1 MSRIGKSFGP
11 VRALE
16 DVSLEVR
23 PGEVLALLGENG
35 AGKSTL
41 MKILSGVWPEGSY
54 DGSFELQGQSM
65 RFRDTRQAFS
75 AGIAMIHQELAVFPE
90 LTVAEHLELTELP
103 NFIRWDDLNRRV
115 AAFLSRIDFDR
126 LGLAPETKV
135 GTLSV
140 GGRQLVE
147 IARALYRDAKVIVFD
162 EPTSALTEPEV
173 QVLYGVIERLRKEGR
188 GILYISHRL
197 DEVFR
202 LADRVVILRDG
213 RFVAEA
219 PMAARAELEPQI
231 IQWMVGRP
239 LGELY
244 PAKNTQFGAEIL
256 RVEDLTIQSPE
267 GKILA
272 DQVSFRVRAGEVLA
286 LGGLLGAGRTET
298 LEALFGAFHP
308 SGPRK
313 PGYRIRGRLW
323 IKGQEVKVRRP
334 LGAITLRMA
343 LVSED
348 RKQSGLVLKHS
359 IRQNLSLP
367 GLVSGRVNLRDEG
380 TGIAHWWRE
389 LRIRARDP
397 EQGVSELSGGH
408 QQKIVLAKWL
418 LTNPEIL
425 FLDEPTRGVDVG
437 AKHEIYTWIQ
447 KLANQGMAIVLA
459 SSEMPELLG
468 LAHSILVL
476 REGKISGRFATGQA
490 VTQEEIMKAASL

>member
-1 MSRIGKSFGP
+1 MTQTLPLLRMSRIGKSFGP

-213 RFVAEA
+213 RFVAQA

-231 IQWMVGRP
+231 I
-239 LGELY
+239 
-244 PAKNTQFGAEIL
+244 
-256 RVEDLTIQSPE
+256 
-267 GKILA
+267 
-272 DQVSFRVRAGEVLA
+272 
-286 LGGLLGAGRTET
+286 
-298 LEALFGAFHP
+298 
-308 SGPRK
+308 
-313 PGYRIRGRLW
+313 
-323 IKGQEVKVRRP
+323 
-334 LGAITLRMA
+334 
-343 LVSED
+343 
-348 RKQSGLVLKHS
+348 
-359 IRQNLSLP
+359 
-367 GLVSGRVNLRDEG
+367 
-380 TGIAHWWRE
+380 
-389 LRIRARDP
+389 
-397 EQGVSELSGGH
+397 
-408 QQKIVLAKWL
+408 
-418 LTNPEIL
+418 
-425 FLDEPTRGVDVG
+425 
-437 AKHEIYTWIQ
+437 
-447 KLANQGMAIVLA
+447 
-459 SSEMPELLG
+459 
-468 LAHSILVL
+468 
-476 REGKISGRFATGQA
+476 
-490 VTQEEIMKAASL
+490 